1 MNLIDL
7 RGVLA
12 TGGKDLE
19 ALAEYNRN
27 LRELAAYRAT
37 GLTPEQVR
45 AIVDRQAEEDAPLPL
60 L

>member
-12 TGGKDLE
+12 SGGKDTK

-27 LRELAAYRAT
+27 LQELNAYRAT
-37 GLTPEQVR
+37 GLTPEQVQ
-45 AIVDRQAEEDAPLPL
+45 AIIDREADEDAPLPL

>member
-1 MNLIDL
+1 MRLIDL
-7 RGVLA
+7 RGMLA
-12 TGGKDLE
+12 AGGKDLD
-19 ALAEYNRN
+19 ALAEYDRN

-45 AIVDRQAEEDAPLPL
+45 EILNRQAEEDAPLPL